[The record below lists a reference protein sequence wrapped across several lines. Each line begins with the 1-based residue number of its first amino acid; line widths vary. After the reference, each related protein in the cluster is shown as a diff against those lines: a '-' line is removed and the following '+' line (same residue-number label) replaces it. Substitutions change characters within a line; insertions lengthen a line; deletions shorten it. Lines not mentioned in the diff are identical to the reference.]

1 MSVVRKTFL
10 SQMIGCEN
18 PFPGIAVFHKTF
30 FVSLHSV
37 GRFLSSETPWASG
50 PRHCG
55 QLDELAARLPEG
67 WAASNDHRQMNDKD
81 ESLIASRFINCR
93 SPDRGLDR
101 FSIAYTGVG
110 VCNKECINRTRMTQ
124 TGADHR
130 G

>member
-55 QLDELAARLPEG
+55 QFDELAASLLEIC
-67 WAASNDHRQMNDKD
+67 AASNDNRHINDKD
-81 ESLIASRFINCR
+81 ESLIASRFIDLC
-93 SPDRGLDR
+93 SPDRGLNR
-101 FSIAYTGVG
+101 ATQVYTVPRAIAA
-110 VCNKECINRTRMTQ
+110 R
-124 TGADHR
+124 
-130 G
+130 